1 MVQGQFT
8 PTHKSPQEKDNKE
21 QYYKRRISVEKAL
34 LQERDNKGFDC
45 GEKKKKNKEARRD
58 SYRRYNEKEREFFVP
73 VP

>member
-1 MVQGQFT
+1 MQ
-8 PTHKSPQEKDNKE
+8 K
-21 QYYKRRISVEKAL
+21 KAL

-58 SYRRYNEKEREFFVP
+58 SYRRYGEKEMEFFVS